1 MELVDLFELIQKT
14 LAEQGFTLSSL
25 FLNST
30 TNCYFVL
37 GDELEKR
44 AVSST
49 ISYTAVYGYCIEVR
63 KTAHRNGAKADTSY
77 YLEIDE
83 WDRSAAKVI
92 KKIKLMR
99 AQTKQTLVNKITKL
113 VREYK
118 QLLADIKLEK
128 TIDKLLANK

>member
-1 MELVDLFELIQKT
+1 MELIDLFGLIQKT
-14 LAEQGFTLSSL
+14 LVEQGFVLSSL
-25 FLNST
+25 FRNSA
-30 TNCYFVL
+30 TNCYFVI

-49 ISYTAVYGYCIEVR
+49 ISYTAVYGYCVEVR

-83 WDRSAAKVI
+83 WDRSSGKTI

-99 AQTKQTLVNKITKL
+99 AQTEQTLVNKIIKF
-113 VREYK
+113 VRKYK
-118 QLLADIKLEK
+118 ELLANIKLEQ
-128 TIDKLLANK
+128 TIDKLLAGK

>member
-1 MELVDLFELIQKT
+1 M
-14 LAEQGFTLSSL
+14 
-25 FLNST
+25 
-30 TNCYFVL
+30 
-37 GDELEKR
+37 
-44 AVSST
+44 SST

-99 AQTKQTLVNKITKL
+99 AQTKQTLVNKITKF
-113 VREYK
+113 VMEYK
-118 QLLADIKLEK
+118 QLLADIRLEK